1 MARVSGEIHF
11 SRGQKRESRSSVFL
25 CSETAQKRLLRRL
38 TTTQYQFYN
47 QSIGVMLMSEV
58 KRKTLKCNLFQVL
71 LKIFRRR
78 RQRCN
83 HERQ

>member
-11 SRGQKRESRSSVFL
+11 SRGQNRESRSSVFL
-25 CSETAQKRLLRRL
+25 YSETARKRLLRRL
-38 TTTQYQFYN
+38 TTAQYQFYN

-71 LKIFRRR
+71 LQKFQTKEITL
-78 RQRCN
+78 
-83 HERQ
+83 